1 MLGHRVADL
10 EVGETLGPLDH
21 LLTPFLVREYA
32 HAVEDPSARFHGD
45 DEGAQV
51 APPTIVHT
59 DKVRMLDTLCPDR
72 SGPARLHL
80 VYDATH
86 HRPVPASRLL
96 SVTGEV
102 TDRYERRGRDHLVIT
117 FEVRDKVTGALYT
130 TYRDT
135 SLMGFRQG

>member
-1 MLGHRVADL
+1 MLGRRVGDL
-10 EVGETLGPLDH
+10 QVGEVLGPVEH
-21 LLTPFLVREYA
+21 LLTPFMVREYA
-32 HAVEDPSARFHGD
+32 HAVEEFSERYHGGD
-45 DEGAQV
+45 DGTPV

-59 DKVRMLDTLCPDR
+59 DKVRLLDTLCPDR

-86 HRPVPASRLL
+86 HQPVPASRLL

-102 TDRYERRGRDHLVIT
+102 SERFERKGRDHMVIT
-117 FEVRDKVTGALYT
+117 FEVRDKITGALYT

-135 SLMGFRQG
+135 TLMGFRPG